1 MDWLLLPRKEV
12 EVTLNMK
19 REKLQEVKYKDLNSQ
34 EFKSEMLVMREFK
47 IQRRHYWTLPR
58 TAVEINCLM
67 VQKIP

>member
-1 MDWLLLPRKEV
+1 MDWLLLPKKEV

-34 EFKSEMLVMREFK
+34 EFKSEMLVMLEFK
-47 IQRRHYWTLPR
+47 IQRRHYWNLPK
-58 TAVEINCLM
+58 TVVEIKCLM